1 MKISE
6 LVNKVEP
13 FTFEY
18 GGFTLTGEYYKFK
31 TTTPAYAKAAT
42 EALPKVP
49 EKGTEE
55 EIAKAEKEREEAI
68 GKMNAKII
76 ADTIKSWNAEDDGGP
91 VPPTLEVIE
100 KLPLP
105 FTQKFLEYIADLR
118 EGNPTNGNASQTGSQ
133 PS

>member
-1 MKISE
+1 MRISD

-18 GGFTLTGEYYKFK
+18 DGFALSGEYYKFK

-42 EALPKVP
+42 EALPKIP
-49 EKGTEE
+49 EDGTEE
-55 EIAKAEKEREEAI
+55 EKAAAEKEREEAL

-76 ADTIKSWNAEDDGGP
+76 ADTIKSWNAEDENGA

-100 KLPLP
+100 QLPLP
-105 FTQKFLEYIADLR
+105 FTQKFLAFIAELR
-118 EGNPTNGNASQTGSQ
+118 EGTEQKKLT
-133 PS
+133 PSPSG